1 MENMDKKKILIICVS
16 IVVFIL
22 AVFGIK
28 KVFFDRKNL
37 NDEMALAMRR
47 KPKVQVF
54 KARLAD
60 VIQDVKFVGNIRAN
74 NQVVLRSEIE
84 GVIKAI
90 HFEEGGNVFKGDLLI
105 SMDDSLAIAKRNE
118 IVARLEHAKA
128 EYMRGKSLGQ
138 GKYMSESEI
147 FKRKTEMI
155 SLEAQAELA
164 NIELSK
170 YKIYAPFDGKVGLRD
185 ISIGEYVQRGKELL
199 NLVNDNPL
207 EVDFRVPE
215 KEISNINQGEEII
228 VLLDST
234 GTEYTGVVK
243 AISPMADK
251 TSHAFMV
258 RGSLDDH
265 DGLYPGQF
273 VDVKVITQENRS
285 AILVPETA
293 VIKSE
298 DGEYVFRIVDNTA
311 FKTDVITG
319 PYQQDGEVEIVSG
332 LVQGEEVVV
341 SGHQQIGDG
350 RQVEVIGSGKNN
362 GGINSVVSDAL
373 KNDNSNNKNEKQS
386 TSSDATTEKVA
397 EQKVVDNIN
406 TDNAKSSQKNENNES
421 VGLNNADTK
430 ENSDQSVGGEQNN
443 NIKSEEVANTDKKS
457 DEKSEIKNNNEE
469 RSN

>member
-1 MENMDKKKILIICVS
+1 MENIDRKKVITILIS
-16 IVVFIL
+16 IVVVVS
-22 AVFGIK
+22 AVFGVK
-28 KVFFDRKNL
+28 KVFFDKKQLEN
-37 NDEMALAMRR
+37 EMALAMKR

-54 KARLAD
+54 KARLGE
-60 VIQDVKFVGNIRAN
+60 VMQDVKFVGNVRAN
-74 NQVVLRSEIE
+74 NQVVLKSEIE
-84 GVIKAI
+84 GVVKTI
-90 HFEEGGNVFKGDLLI
+90 HFEEGGAVFKGDLLI
-105 SMDDSLAIAKRNE
+105 SLDDSLAIAKRNE

-215 KEISNINQGEEII
+215 KEISNIIPGEEIVI
-228 VLLDST
+228 LLDST
-234 GTEYTGVVK
+234 GAEYTGIVK
-243 AISPMADK
+243 AISPIADK

-265 DGLYPGQF
+265 EGLYPGQF
-273 VDVKVITQENRS
+273 VNVKVITQENRS
-285 AILVPETA
+285 AVLVPETA

-298 DGEYVFRIVDNTA
+298 DGEYVYRIVDNTA

-319 PYQQDGEVEIVSG
+319 PYQQDGEIEIVSG
-332 LVQGEEVVV
+332 LLQGEVVV
-341 SGHQQIGDG
+341 TSGQQQIGDG
-350 RQVEVIGSGKNN
+350 RQVEIIGAKKDEKSMD
-362 GGINSVVSDAL
+362 SVVSDAL
-373 KNDNSNNKNEKQS
+373 NTGNKKNTEDKITVSQINETKPDVKSNEVKKDPEISNEKAEVKTEEKNNDTKLDES
-386 TSSDATTEKVA
+386 TSGEKMI
-397 EQKVVDNIN
+397 EK
-406 TDNAKSSQKNENNES
+406 KSEAQNVE
-421 VGLNNADTK
+421 DTK
-430 ENSDQSVGGEQNN
+430 
-443 NIKSEEVANTDKKS
+443 K
-457 DEKSEIKNNNEE
+457 
-469 RSN
+469 